1 MYFCLQHRA
10 VLTVVSAGATAGPSE
25 GLPYSA
31 SLSDRP
37 LCELAAAG
45 RRCGEMVS
53 EQIANVLTPVI
64 NVPITCFYVYTSFSD
79 T

>member
-1 MYFCLQHRA
+1 
-10 VLTVVSAGATAGPSE
+10 
-25 GLPYSA
+25 
-31 SLSDRP
+31 
-37 LCELAAAG
+37 
-45 RRCGEMVS
+45 MVS